1 MNYSLHIPVTF
12 LREDKRYIA
21 YTPVFDISTSG
32 KTYAQAK
39 KRFDEL
45 VEIFLEE
52 LEKMGTL
59 NQTLKNLG
67 WKKTRNEWKP
77 PRVVR
82 YVEEKIRMPV

>member
-1 MNYSLHIPVTF
+1 MEPHNFIFKTFQSLVGTKFNKSESAFFEIGNHTIV
-12 LREDKRYIA
+12 
-21 YTPVFDISTSG
+21 VG
-32 KTYAQAK
+32 C
-39 KRFDEL
+39 EL

-82 YVEEKIRMPV
+82 YVEEKISMPA